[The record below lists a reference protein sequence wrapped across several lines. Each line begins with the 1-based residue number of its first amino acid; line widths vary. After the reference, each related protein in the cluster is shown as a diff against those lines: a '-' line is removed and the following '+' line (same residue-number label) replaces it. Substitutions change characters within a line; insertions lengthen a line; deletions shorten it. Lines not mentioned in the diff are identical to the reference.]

1 MISYLLH
8 STILLSGIT
17 LFYWI
22 FLRNET
28 FFRLNRWTFI
38 FCILLSLLLP
48 LITVPEHI
56 SMHKNEMGITNQV
69 EQIIVTNTNL
79 PADILTNTKLETEYT
94 NAPNQPIETAS
105 SAISLYTVLKIIY
118 FGGLLIFAAIFL
130 LQLVIL
136 LTRKYNLNSVKT
148 GKYSIVE
155 LVKDHEPYSFMN
167 TIFINPT
174 SYDPDTYEKIIE
186 HEKLHIDQVHFFDKI
201 LAEIMVIMF
210 WFNPLIWQL
219 RSSISKN
226 LEYLTDQSLIN
237 KGMDKKPYQM
247 SLLKVSVSTKPFNLT
262 NSYNNS
268 FLKNRIQMMNS
279 KKSSISSLWKYMFIP
294 PLFLFSLISLNAVEG
309 STTNTAQ
316 IFNTNPSI
324 EQTNDAVKVETPIK
338 NKTIKQKPLYKK
350 SDKKSSSEN
359 FNSNAP
365 MAKKKLNLDDIHSID
380 VMNDVRV
387 VLYQSN
393 SQEISIEGPSD
404 IIDEINTEVYKGEW
418 EIHFDD
424 RNKSYNYK
432 NMKTS
437 NVQISIGIPYIKS
450 IHMSGV
456 GSITQ
461 RGVFKQN
468 NGMSVGISGT
478 GDVETNVEA
487 PQVNCGISGTGNIDI
502 TGTSD
507 NVTFGLS
514 GTGNINAANLS
525 AKNATVGISGA
536 GSVKVNASQTLTTA
550 ISGSGSIRYKGNPVV
565 TNSSSGSGSV
575 RPM

>member
-28 FFRLNRWTFI
+28 FFRLNRWTLVC
-38 FCILLSLLLP
+38 CILLSLFLP
-48 LITVPEHI
+48 LITVPEYI

-69 EQIIVTNTNL
+69 EQIIVTN
-79 PADILTNTKLETEYT
+79 A
-94 NAPNQPIETAS
+94 NQPSEAIASKTPKKQNPSVVDQPIAETQAS
-105 SAISLYTVLKIIY
+105 ISLYTVLKLIY
-118 FGGLLIFAAIFL
+118 FGGLAIFTAIFL
-130 LQLVIL
+130 LQLVVL

-167 TIFINPT
+167 TIFINPN

-226 LEYLTDQSLIN
+226 LEYLTDQSLLN

-268 FLKNRIQMMNS
+268 FLKNRIQMMNA
-279 KKSSISSLWKYMFIP
+279 KKSSINSLWKYMFIP

-309 STTNTAQ
+309 NPQNNTQFLSSSDNNVPYEA
-316 IFNTNPSI
+316 
-324 EQTNDAVKVETPIK
+324 EQKNDAP
-338 NKTIKQKPLYKK
+338 TIKTLEQKPLYKK
-350 SDKKSSSEN
+350 SNKKKYTQD
-359 FNSNAP
+359 FNSEAP
-365 MAKKKLNLDDIHSID
+365 ITKKTLNLDDIHSFD

-387 VLYQSN
+387 ILYQSN
-393 SQEISIEGPSD
+393 RQEISIEGPSD
-404 IIDEINTEVYKGEW
+404 IIDKINTEVYRGEW
-418 EIHFDD
+418 DIHFDD
-424 RNKSYNYK
+424 RYQNYK
-432 NMKTS
+432 HKNSKSS
-437 NVQISIGIPYIKS
+437 NVLINIGIPYVKS

-461 RGVFKQN
+461 KGVFKQN
-468 NGMSVGISGT
+468 KSMSVGISGT
-478 GDVETNVEA
+478 GDVETNIEA

-502 TGTSD
+502 SGSAD
-507 NVTFGLS
+507 NITFGLS
-514 GTGNINAANLS
+514 GTGNINAGNLS